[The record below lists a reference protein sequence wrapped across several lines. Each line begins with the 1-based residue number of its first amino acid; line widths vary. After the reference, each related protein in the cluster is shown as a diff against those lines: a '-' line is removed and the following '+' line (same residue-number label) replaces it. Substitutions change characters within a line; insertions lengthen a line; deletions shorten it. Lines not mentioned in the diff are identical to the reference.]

1 LCKSLKL
8 KTFKYQK
15 SLDTSVFRLIRF
27 RQKVLAEF
35 SLRWNYSPL
44 KKRPPIVA
52 GRPFCLRVK
61 RECEALAAES
71 EKIEDDIMMVES

>member
-1 LCKSLKL
+1 
-8 KTFKYQK
+8 
-15 SLDTSVFRLIRF
+15 
-27 RQKVLAEF
+27 
-35 SLRWNYSPL
+35 L